1 MPTRNTASEKPRVP
15 DVVAKRR
22 LVQRDFAI
30 SAEQLARRLLG
41 CRLVRTLDDGTLL
54 CARIVE
60 TEAYVGVHDRASHAY
75 AGRRTERNEQMYAH
89 PGTSY
94 VYFTYGMHHCFN
106 VVCGSAGEPVAV
118 LVRAAEPVG
127 GLDTMHALRA
137 AGRAAR
143 SRSKVGPKPIRD
155 DELCKGP
162 ACLCEAFNL
171 DRRHSGQDLAT
182 SPLLHIESADVVYQD
197 DEVVTTT
204 RIGVDSAG
212 EWASAELRWLVS
224 SSRSVSGHKRS
235 AAYERNTNKLQ

>member
-1 MPTRNTASEKPRVP
+1 MPTRNKASEKPRVP
-15 DVVAKRR
+15 DVVAPRR
-22 LVQRDFAI
+22 LVQRDYAT

-41 CRLVRTLDDGTLL
+41 CRLVRTLDNGTRL

-60 TEAYVGVHDRASHAY
+60 TEAYVGMHDRASHAY
-75 AGRRTERNEQMYAH
+75 AGRRTERNEPMYAK
-89 PGTSY
+89 PGTTY

-118 LVRAAEPVG
+118 LVRAAEPIE
-127 GLDTMHALRA
+127 GLDAMHALRA
-137 AGRAAR
+137 AGRASR

-171 DRRHSGQDLAT
+171 DRRHSGQDLPT
-182 SPLLHIESADVVYQD
+182 SPLLHIESADVVYED
-197 DEVVTTT
+197 HEVVRTP
-204 RIGVDSAG
+204 RIGVDNAG
-212 EWASAELRWLVS
+212 EWASVELRWLVS

-235 AAYERNTNKLQ
+235 ARYERTANKMQ